1 MAEEDSRRGIQ
12 LWATSSQRSQQRGD
26 EGFRLEDRI
35 SVAHNIHYTVQCK
48 AWFIKQIEVNIDK
61 YSPNWDWGRLFCF
74 CDFLNQIK
82 RVVKKTAIVTIGF
95 TEVGRV
101 GRKRKQLRP
110 HRHHDPSMTPLPE
123 GLDTWK
129 NDFSFHC
136 CFSQSPEKVER
147 ISLDLQRELFAP
159 RRPSGLIHIWSGR
172 EGLIFSH
179 PGETFYFKFNMLMKA
194 WSPGNIPPPSPTSPC
209 RCTSLGGLTPPLPV
223 LESQG
228 HRCCWTS
235 STVGFFQTCSLSI
248 AHSHSLLHSEPLER
262 LMGGQTMVL

>member
-1 MAEEDSRRGIQ
+1 
-12 LWATSSQRSQQRGD
+12 
-26 EGFRLEDRI
+26 
-35 SVAHNIHYTVQCK
+35 
-48 AWFIKQIEVNIDK
+48 
-61 YSPNWDWGRLFCF
+61 
-74 CDFLNQIK
+74 
-82 RVVKKTAIVTIGF
+82 
-95 TEVGRV
+95 
-101 GRKRKQLRP
+101 
-110 HRHHDPSMTPLPE
+110 MTPLPE

-136 CFSQSPEKVER
+136 CFSQSPEKVEH

-159 RRPSGLIHIWSGR
+159 MRPSGLIHIWSGR

-179 PGETFYFKFNMLMKA
+179 PGGTFYFKVNMLMKA
-194 WSPGNIPPPSPTSPC
+194 WSPGNIPPPAPTSSC

-248 AHSHSLLHSEPLER
+248 AHSHSSFWTLGKADGWLDYGALGRRSPGLIVSMITTTTMTVPDTMSYTFHLSPNLHVSLFCR
-262 LMGGQTMVL
+262 QGKWNWNGQAAQNHTAASISWAT